1 MQVNGIRGS
10 QGTALVRTQLGSKL
24 GSNWGQTG
32 VKIVFAGPTN
42 IAPQRLSGAAQVS
55 AMPGV
60 GAGLRLLDGAA
71 FKR

>member
-1 MQVNGIRGS
+1 MGVSGDSPGPNPIGVKI
-10 QGTALVRTQLGSKL
+10 
-24 GSNWGQTG
+24 G